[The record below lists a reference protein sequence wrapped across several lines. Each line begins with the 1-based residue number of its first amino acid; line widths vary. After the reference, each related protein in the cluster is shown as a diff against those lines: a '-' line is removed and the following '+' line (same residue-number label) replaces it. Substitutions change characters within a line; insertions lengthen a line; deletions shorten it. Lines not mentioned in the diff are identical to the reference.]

1 MGDAPDRQMT
11 DMLNP
16 KFEIGR
22 ASRDLDAG
30 VRLDGGQ
37 PLVLN
42 TTLVVSDAE
51 HSTLASAT

>member
-1 MGDAPDRQMT
+1 MT